1 MHRRLILALLCAL
14 PLVAA
19 AHGPSRQKVE
29 KEVRINAPAAKV
41 WAIIADFC
49 AISTWHPAVVKCV
62 GTGGNEV
69 GARRVLTIGKDG
81 GAQIEEELQ
90 MYDADKMI
98 YKYRITKTDVT
109 VLPVTTYSSFL
120 SVADNGDG
128 TSTATWKGGFYRSW
142 GKNNPPPEQ
151 NDEAANKA
159 VTGTYEAGLANIK
172 KLAEQ

>member
-1 MHRRLILALLCAL
+1 MHRRLVLILLCAL

-29 KEVRINAPAAKV
+29 RDIKIDAPAAKV
-41 WAIIADFC
+41 WALIADFC
-49 AISTWHPAVVKCV
+49 SIGQWHPGVVKCE

-69 GARRVLTIGKDG
+69 GAKRVLFIGKADG
-81 GAQIEEELQ
+81 PKIEEELQ
-90 MYDADKMI
+90 MYDAAKMT

-109 VLPVTTYSSFL
+109 VLPVTTYASFL
-120 SVADNGDG
+120 SVLDNGDG
-128 TSTATWKGGFYRSW
+128 TSTASWKGGFYRSW

-151 NDEAANKA
+151 NDEAARKA
-159 VTGTYEAGLANIK
+159 VIGTYEAGLANLK